1 MSKTNLEA
9 LEGLDF
15 VVSRDYG
22 PCYFIDDV
30 PAVVGICRRQVD
42 REIAEGN
49 ITRRKRGS
57 LSLIQIDEAH
67 TLRVLVEQRRKE
79 LRERI
84 GR

>member
-1 MSKTNLEA
+1 MVKTSPEA
-9 LEGLDF
+9 LEGLDI
-15 VVSRDYG
+15 VVSQEFG

-30 PAVVGICRRQVD
+30 PGIAGICRRQVD
-42 REIAEGN
+42 REIADGN
-49 ITRRKRGS
+49 LTRRKRGS

-79 LRERI
+79 SRERS